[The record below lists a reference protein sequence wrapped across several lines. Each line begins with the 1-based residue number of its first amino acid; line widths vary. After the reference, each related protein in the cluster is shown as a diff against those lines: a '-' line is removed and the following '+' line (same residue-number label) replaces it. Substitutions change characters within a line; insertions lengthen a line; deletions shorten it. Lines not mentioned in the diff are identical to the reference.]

1 VRHELLKRTRFLED
15 YREVVLYLAD
25 VNPAAADRFCDAV
38 EAALEVLASHPE
50 IAPKAGFPR
59 APEVRMWP
67 LRRYPNYLVFYRVTG
82 SSIVLLRLL
91 HGAQNL
97 PPLIPNE

>member
-1 VRHELLKRTRFLED
+1 VRHELLKRRSFLED
-15 YREVVLYLAD
+15 YREVVRRIAD
-25 VNPAAADRFCDAV
+25 ANPVAADRFCDAV

-50 IAPKAGFPR
+50 MGPAAGFPR

-67 LRRYPNYLVFYRVTG
+67 LRRYPNYLLFYRVAG
-82 SSIVLLRLL
+82 SSIVMLRLL
-91 HGAQNL
+91 HGAQDL